1 MQKNYRPL
9 PRRGLS
15 WKIAG
20 SWSCWIEEALLK
32 RAGHL
37 ILLGLFILTSCGY
50 HLRGKETNLPPEI
63 RSVAIPIFANRT
75 LETGIETQV
84 TEALVEK
91 FISAKRLPVT
101 TQSSADA
108 LLTVT
113 TSTQVTTEY
122 RATVVIEFTFKNQAD
137 GKILFRE
144 EMSDWRNYP
153 VESDL
158 NATEQNK
165 KEAIRRISVLL
176 ADRVHELILGGF

>member
-1 MQKNYRPL
+1 
-9 PRRGLS
+9 
-15 WKIAG
+15 
-20 SWSCWIEEALLK
+20 LK

-108 LLTVT
+108 LLTGTVKSFIISPVAVT